1 MIHSEEATMY
11 TLKFKDYLLIERNYS
26 KLTINAYLKDIDEFV
41 AYYTAN
47 IDEKLNWQVVQYED
61 LRGWIVDLVESGIS
75 NRSVNRKISS
85 LKSFFTF
92 LQKIELVESNPL
104 SKHKSLKVEKKVQL
118 PFSESEM
125 KEVLNLFDKDVYE
138 FSALRDRLII
148 ELFYTTGIRR
158 SELISLKISS
168 IDTEAKTIKVIGKRN
183 KERILP
189 LLISSNSLIK
199 RYLDIYDQEYGLE
212 NHAPLF
218 LTNKGAKIYE
228 TFVFRLINSY
238 FSKVSIK
245 LKKSPHILRH
255 SFATHLLKNG
265 ADINAVKE
273 LLGHS
278 SLAATQIYTHNDI
291 SQLVN
296 VYKSAHP
303 RSIN

>member
-1 MIHSEEATMY
+1 MFNSEEATMY

-26 KLTINAYLKDIDEFV
+26 ELTINAYLKDIEEFV
-41 AYYTAN
+41 VFYKKN
-47 IDEKLNWQVVQYED
+47 IDEKVNWQVVHYED
-61 LRGWIVDLVESGIS
+61 LRGWIVLLVESGIS
-75 NRSVNRKISS
+75 NRSVNRKVSS

-92 LQKIELVESNPL
+92 LQKIELVSSNPL

-125 KEVLNLFDKDVYE
+125 KDVLNLFNKE
-138 FSALRDRLII
+138 LHHFSALRDRLII

-158 SELISLKISS
+158 SELINLKISS
-168 IDTEAKTIKVIGKRN
+168 IDTEARTIKVIGKRN

-189 LLISSNSLIK
+189 LLISSNCLIK
-199 RYLDIYDQEYGLE
+199 RYLDVYKQEYTLD
-212 NHAPLF
+212 NNAPLF

-265 ADINAVKE
+265 ADLNAVKE

-303 RSIN
+303 RSKK

>member
-1 MIHSEEATMY
+1 MFNSEEATMY

-26 KLTINAYLKDIDEFV
+26 ELTINAYLKDIEEFV
-41 AYYTAN
+41 VFYKKS
-47 IDEKLNWQVVQYED
+47 IDEKVNWQVVHYED
-61 LRGWIVDLVESGIS
+61 LRGWIVLLVESGIS
-75 NRSVNRKISS
+75 NRSVNRKVSS

-92 LQKIELVESNPL
+92 LQKIELVSSNPL

-125 KEVLNLFDKDVYE
+125 KDVLNLFNEELHD

-158 SELISLKISS
+158 SELINLKISS

-189 LLISSNSLIK
+189 LLISSNYLIK
-199 RYLDIYDQEYGLE
+199 RYLDVYKQEYTLD
-212 NHAPLF
+212 NNAPLF

-265 ADINAVKE
+265 ADLNAVKE

-303 RSIN
+303 RSKK